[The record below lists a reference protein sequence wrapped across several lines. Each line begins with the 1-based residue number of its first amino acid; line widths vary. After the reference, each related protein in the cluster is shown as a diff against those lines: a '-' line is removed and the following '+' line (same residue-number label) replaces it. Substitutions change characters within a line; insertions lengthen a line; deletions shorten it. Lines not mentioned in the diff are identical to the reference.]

1 MKAELQSSKPEQHKF
16 SLSKPQKQVYDS
28 KTRFRVLITGRRFG
42 KTYLCMLEL
51 IKFASRNPNGK
62 IFYVSPTYRMS
73 KEIMWKALK
82 KQLKE
87 LKWEKYTNE
96 SELSVVLKNNC
107 QISLKGA
114 DKSYDNLR
122 GVGLNFLVLDE
133 FADIP
138 EEAWTE
144 VLRATVSDKY
154 ANGHVLFTGTPR
166 GYGNW
171 SYDMFQRGKANDPEW
186 QSWKYTTIEGGQ
198 VEQHEIE
205 QAKKDLDARSFRQ
218 EYEASFET
226 YAGVVYY
233 NFDRQKTVKPCKY
246 DSQAVIHVGLDFNI
260 DPMSAC
266 LCHIKNNIVTFFDE
280 IVIYSSN
287 TEELVTELLQRYPKN
302 KIIVYPDP
310 AARQRKTSAAGRTD
324 LTILQNFGLAVKCR
338 STHALVRDRINS
350 VNSRLSD
357 NNGNRY
363 IYIDPSCKNLINSLM
378 KQTYK
383 EGTNQPEKSGYDHMT
398 DAMGYLIE
406 YLFPITS
413 NLPPKQPMR
422 FS

>member
-1 MKAELQSSKPEQHKF
+1 MK
-16 SLSKPQKQVYDS
+16 LSKPQKEVFSDS
-28 KTRFRVLITGRRFG
+28 TRFRVLITGRRFG
-42 KTYLCMLEL
+42 KTFLCMLEL
-51 IKFASRNPNGK
+51 LKFASRNPNGK

-73 KEIMWKALK
+73 KEIMWKFLK
-82 KQLKE
+82 KQIKE
-87 LKWEKYTNE
+87 LNWGKYTNE
-96 SELSVVLKNNC
+96 SELSVILQNNC

-114 DKSYDNLR
+114 DKSPDNLR
-122 GVGLNFLVLDE
+122 GVGLNFLCLDE

-138 EEAWTE
+138 QEAWTE

-166 GYGNW
+166 GFGNW
-171 SYDMFQRGKANDPEW
+171 SYEMFQKGRSEDPEW
-186 QSWKYTTIEGGQ
+186 KSWKYTTLQGGQ
-198 VEQHEIE
+198 VEDHEIE
-205 QAKKDLDARSFRQ
+205 QAKKDLDSRSFRQ

-233 NFDRQKTVKPCKY
+233 NFDRQQNVKAIQPNN
-246 DSQAVIHVGLDFNI
+246 DAVIHVGLDFNI

-266 LCHIKNNIVTFFDE
+266 LCYIKNDIAYFFDE

-287 TEELVTELLQRYPKN
+287 TDELITELLHRYPKR

-310 AARQRKTSAAGRTD
+310 AARQRRTSAGGRTD
-324 LTILQNFGLAVKCR
+324 LTLLQNSGLSVKCR
-338 STHALVRDRINS
+338 GTHALVRDRINS
-350 VNSRLSD
+350 VNSRLSN
-357 NNGNRY
+357 NNGKRY

-383 EGTNQPEKSGYDHMT
+383 EGTNQPEKNGFDHMT

-406 YLFPITS
+406 YLYPITN

>member
-1 MKAELQSSKPEQHKF
+1 MK
-16 SLSKPQKQVYDS
+16 LSKPQKEVFDNS
-28 KTRFRVLITGRRFG
+28 TRFRVLITGRRFG
-42 KTYLCMLEL
+42 KTFLCMLEL
-51 IKFASRNPNGK
+51 LKFASRNPNGK

-73 KEIMWKALK
+73 KEIMWKFLK
-82 KQLKE
+82 KQIKE
-87 LKWEKYTNE
+87 LNWGKYTNE
-96 SELSVVLKNNC
+96 SELSVILKNNC

-114 DKSYDNLR
+114 DKSPDNLR
-122 GVGLNFLVLDE
+122 GVGLNFLCLDE

-138 EEAWTE
+138 QEAWTE

-166 GYGNW
+166 GFGNW
-171 SYDMFQRGKANDPEW
+171 SYEMFQKGQSEDREW
-186 QSWKYTTIEGGQ
+186 KSWKYTTLQGGQ
-198 VEQHEIE
+198 VEDHEIE
-205 QAKKDLDARSFRQ
+205 QAKKDLDSRSFRQ

-233 NFDRQKTVKPCKY
+233 NFDRQQNVRAIQQ
-246 DSQAVIHVGLDFNI
+246 DQDAVIHVGLDFNI

-266 LCHIKNNIVTFFDE
+266 LCYIKNDIAYFFDE

-287 TEELVTELLQRYPKN
+287 TDELITELLQRYPN
-302 KIIVYPDP
+302 RKIIVYPDP
-310 AARQRKTSAAGRTD
+310 AARQRRTSAGGRTD
-324 LTILQNFGLAVKCR
+324 LTLLQNSGLSVKCR
-338 STHALVRDRINS
+338 GTHALVRDRINS
-350 VNSRLSD
+350 VNSRLSN
-357 NNGNRY
+357 NNGKRY

-383 EGTNQPEKSGYDHMT
+383 EGTNQPEKNGFDHMT

-406 YLFPITS
+406 YLYPITN